1 MKSLS
6 LEEYQ
11 ALRAGAEVLE
21 GDAHGDKVL
30 RLENGNI
37 LKMFRR
43 KRLISSAAWR
53 PYARRFADNCAAL
66 KKLGIP
72 VPELMAVLKVPAIQ
86 RDAVL
91 YIPLPGRTIREV
103 RRSGMSSTE
112 EDALKKKFHEFVDR
126 LHSLGIYFRSL
137 HLGNVVLMPSGE
149 LGLIDVADVKIYPF
163 PLNFWLKERNLKRI
177 ATLEE
182 DRCFLSINRH

>member
-1 MKSLS
+1 MKSIS

-11 ALRAGAEVLE
+11 ALRAGADVLE
-21 GDAHGDKVL
+21 CDVHGDKVL

-43 KRLISSAAWR
+43 KRLISSAAWK
-53 PYARRFADNCAAL
+53 PYARRFAENCTAL
-66 KKLGIP
+66 RKLGIP
-72 VPELMAVLKVPAIQ
+72 VPELVAVLKVPAIQ

-91 YIPLPGRTIREV
+91 YVPLPGRTIREV
-103 RRSGMSSTE
+103 RRSGISSAE
-112 EDALKKKFHEFVDR
+112 EEALKKKFHDFVDR

-137 HLGNVVLMPSGE
+137 HLGNVVLMPSGD

-163 PLNFWLKERNLKRI
+163 PLNFWLKQRNLKRI

-182 DRCFLSINRH
+182 DKYFVSN